1 MIQFGKSIL
10 LKVRENIIVVLEES
24 GCDVCN

>member
-10 LKVRENIIVVLEES
+10 LKVRENIIVVLEGS